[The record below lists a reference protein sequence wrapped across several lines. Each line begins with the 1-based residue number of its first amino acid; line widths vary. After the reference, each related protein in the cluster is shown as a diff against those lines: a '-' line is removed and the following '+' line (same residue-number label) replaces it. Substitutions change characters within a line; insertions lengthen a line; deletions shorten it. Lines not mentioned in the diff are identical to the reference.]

1 MFSIFKKNKDQ
12 GVPGWASF
20 FTAKEYQTFIE
31 LVTDYFNKL
40 NTPFKM
46 ENGVI
51 EFEEGNPLGFQS
63 LGLGN
68 LAQNC
73 KQSALS
79 DYKEIIAHHF
89 GLMTNSLMDKKEFE
103 DIADDFE
110 QVKQFIA
117 LRIYDDGYASHVGK
131 ENVIGFELAEH
142 LYAVLVFDLP
152 ETIAGVQPTYLD
164 KWGKTKEELFSLGI
178 QNVRTNY
185 EFPLFKEK
193 IDGIDFY
200 AVITDHFF
208 SPNIYFDLNN
218 QSELLGVYGSVI
230 AFPHRHTTLIYPID
244 TMNVVKV
251 LHHLASMAYGMNVEG
266 PGSIT
271 NKLYWYNNNKLEEI
285 VYGFE
290 ENTISITPSEG
301 FVAMLNTLG
310 DNEENKAL
318 N

>member
-20 FTAKEYQTFIE
+20 FTAKEYQTFID
-31 LVTDYFNKL
+31 LVADYFNEL

-73 KQSALS
+73 KQSAIS
-79 DYKEIIAHHF
+79 DYKEIIEHHF
-89 GLMTNSLMDKKEFE
+89 GLMTNSLMDKKKFE
-103 DIADDFE
+103 NIADDFD

-117 LRIYDDGYASHVGK
+117 LRIHDDGYASHVGK
-131 ENVIGFELAEH
+131 ENVIGFELAES
-142 LYAVLVFDLP
+142 LYAILVFDLP
-152 ETIAGVQPTYLD
+152 ETIASVQTSYLD

-178 QNVRTNY
+178 QNIQTNY

-218 QSELLGVYGSVI
+218 RSELLGVYGSVV

-244 TMNVVKV
+244 NLNVTRV

-271 NKLYWYNNNKLEEI
+271 NRLYWYNNNKLEEI

-290 ENTISITPSEG
+290 ENTISITPSES

-310 DNEENKAL
+310 DNEERKVL